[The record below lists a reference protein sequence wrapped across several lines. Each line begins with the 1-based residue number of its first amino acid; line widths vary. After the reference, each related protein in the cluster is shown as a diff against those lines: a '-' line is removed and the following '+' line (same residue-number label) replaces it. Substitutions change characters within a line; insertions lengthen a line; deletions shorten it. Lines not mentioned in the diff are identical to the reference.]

1 LGKPPHFD
9 GKDYPKWAYDMQM
22 HLYGL
27 HPSLWKIVVV
37 GVTIPAEGEALT
49 IEHEKTSTATYKQ
62 QESSWDPCVPKNST
76 RVGTSKLPR

>member
-37 GVTIPAEGEALT
+37 GVTIPPKEKPSPSSMS
-49 IEHEKTSTATYKQ
+49 KTSTAMYKR
-62 QESSWDPCVPKNST
+62 QESSRDPYVHKSST
-76 RVGTSKLPR
+76 RCGTSKLPK